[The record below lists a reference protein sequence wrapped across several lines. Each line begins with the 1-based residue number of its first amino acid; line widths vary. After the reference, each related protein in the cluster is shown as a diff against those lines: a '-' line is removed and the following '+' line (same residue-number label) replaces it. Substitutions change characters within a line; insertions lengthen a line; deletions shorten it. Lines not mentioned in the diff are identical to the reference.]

1 MHYLVTYNFKSTKVN
16 FATMLKL
23 IRIKLIFILILIL
36 CSSTSNRI
44 LGQET
49 EPSPWSRFGMGLTIP
64 TLSSPQLLM
73 GGVSSPILDGYVI
86 NPDQPAS
93 AAGCVTTLFQSSIH
107 GTNANMVEGD
117 STASVNSGSPGAIS
131 LVVKKPGGKTAFMM
145 GMMPYSAKGYNV
157 SRSFNDSLNNDLGN
171 IHETYSGSGGT
182 AKTYLGLAHAFRGK
196 KWVSAGNT
204 DSVLVSNRSLFIGAQ
219 VSFLFGEVIST
230 GRFDIEDVTYLDN
243 RTSTSMR
250 HRSLGGLLGI
260 QAYHLLWTKYDE
272 KRNFQGSATIYGGA
286 TYSPKS
292 MLYTDY
298 EKIVETVQLLSSVET
313 TIDTASY
320 INKLDSEG
328 RIPSKFSA
336 GGALVFEDANGRRLL
351 ISADYM
357 EEDWG
362 GISNSFEIDLL
373 EGDATWAKASR
384 TSFGISLK
392 PKSNGTSNNIL
403 FRSSYKA
410 GFAIDAYPISYKG
423 SQLSGWRASAGITIP
438 LEGSRS
444 TSRFH
449 FGVEMGHRGL
459 DSDNGTVFEG
469 TLEES
474 LLKVQFGVTLAP
486 FFKNL
491 WLTPKL
497 YD

>member
-1 MHYLVTYNFKSTKVN
+1 
-16 FATMLKL
+16 
-23 IRIKLIFILILIL
+23 
-36 CSSTSNRI
+36 
-44 LGQET
+44 
-49 EPSPWSRFGMGLTIP
+49 
-64 TLSSPQLLM
+64 
-73 GGVSSPILDGYVI
+73 
-86 NPDQPAS
+86 
-93 AAGCVTTLFQSSIH
+93 
-107 GTNANMVEGD
+107 
-117 STASVNSGSPGAIS
+117 
-131 LVVKKPGGKTAFMM
+131 
-145 GMMPYSAKGYNV
+145 
-157 SRSFNDSLNNDLGN
+157 
-171 IHETYSGSGGT
+171 
-182 AKTYLGLAHAFRGK
+182 
-196 KWVSAGNT
+196 
-204 DSVLVSNRSLFIGAQ
+204 
-219 VSFLFGEVIST
+219 
-230 GRFDIEDVTYLDN
+230 
-243 RTSTSMR
+243 
-250 HRSLGGLLGI
+250 
-260 QAYHLLWTKYDE
+260 
-272 KRNFQGSATIYGGA
+272 
-286 TYSPKS
+286 
-292 MLYTDY
+292 
-298 EKIVETVQLLSSVET
+298 VETA
-313 TIDTASY
+313 IDTASY
-320 INKLDSEG
+320 INELDAEG

-362 GISNSFEIDLL
+362 GISDSFEIDLL

-392 PKSNGTSNNIL
+392 PKSNGNSNNIL

-438 LEGSRS
+438 IEGSRS

-459 DSDNGTVFEG
+459 NSDNGTVLEE